1 MSDGRNGPPAPRDT
15 AALPLFFAVLFLSF
29 ADQSL
34 MPPLLNPLLQDFF
47 GGTADIVPLG
57 WTAFVFTAFSALAM
71 LAAGIRADRGARK
84 TLCVAGCL
92 VSGAASVLVVFAPDG
107 PEGYRFY
114 LATRALAG
122 LGAGAV
128 VPAVFSMTGD
138 AVGRVRRAS
147 AFGIL
152 SAAMIAGRM
161 AGFLAGGLAA
171 PSWRAAY
178 FGAGLANLL
187 LAAGLAFFREPARG
201 SGEDELRDALGAGA
215 VYRFRLK
222 KKDLAVL
229 WKRRS
234 NLWLVLNFID
244 VIPGAVIVFLIFK
257 YMEDIH
263 NMGASVVN
271 GLVLAVLAA
280 GAAGALVFGRLG
292 DIWFR
297 RDRRARV
304 FVAFGCNIVPILF
317 MFVFLRADF
326 RLADGAT
333 LAAALSI
340 PAVRLLGLAVA
351 AAVFINQGVNP
362 NWYGTLTDVN
372 LPEHRATMVSLATVM
387 DMAGNALGPLAAAFI
402 ASRRGIDAAM
412 GSVLGFWALNA
423 LLWIPVILFV
433 RRDLEGVRG
442 TLKSRAAA
450 LEASAEAANIDTDRS
465 GLKK

>member
-1 MSDGRNGPPAPRDT
+1 MNSGSDGSQVSREA

-34 MPPLLNPLLQDFF
+34 LPPLLNPLLRDFF

-57 WTAFVFTAFSALAM
+57 WSAFLFTACSALAM
-71 LAAGIRADRGARK
+71 LAAGIAADRSARK
-84 TLCVAGCL
+84 KLCIAGCL
-92 VSGAASVLVVFAPDG
+92 AAGAASVLVVFAPNG
-107 PEGYRFY
+107 PEGYRFF

-138 AVGRVRRAS
+138 AVDRARRAS
-147 AFGIL
+147 AFGLL
-152 SAAMIAGRM
+152 SAAMIVGRM
-161 AGFLAGGLAA
+161 GGFLAGGLAA
-171 PSWRAAY
+171 PSWRTAY
-178 FGAGLANLL
+178 FAAGLANLV
-187 LAAGLAFFREPARG
+187 LAAGLVFLREPARG
-201 SGEDELRDALGAGA
+201 SGEDELREALDAGA
-215 VYRFRLK
+215 VYRFRLSL
-222 KKDLAVL
+222 KDMAVL
-229 WKRRS
+229 WKRRT

-244 VIPGAVIVFLIFK
+244 VIPGAVIIFLIFK
-257 YMEDIH
+257 YMEDVH
-263 NMGASVVN
+263 NMGATVVN
-271 GLVLAVLAA
+271 GLVLAVFTA

-297 RDRRARV
+297 RERRARV
-304 FVAFGCNIVPILF
+304 FVAFACNIVPIVF

-326 RLADGAT
+326 RLIDGTT
-333 LAAALSI
+333 LAAALSL

-387 DMAGNALGPLAAAFI
+387 DMAGNAIGPLAAAFI
-402 ASRRGIDAAM
+402 ASQSGVESAM

-423 LLWIPVILFV
+423 FLWIPVILYV
-433 RRDLEGVRG
+433 RRDLESVRQ
-442 TLKSRAAA
+442 TLEKRAAA
-450 LEASAEAANIDTDRS
+450 LETEAATTNPDTQS
-465 GLKK
+465 VFPT